1 MHVYAGIKLQ
11 IGRPLNSTDIAPT
24 WDRIVE
30 TQGNQAIIV
39 YPQSSGYA
47 GTGNEAVEG
56 QGDKYRQVRTN
67 MKLAIISDS
76 LFLSRCS
83 SLADG

>member
-1 MHVYAGIKLQ
+1 MHVYTWIILQ
-11 IGRPLNSTDIAPT
+11 IGRALNSTDIAPT

-39 YPQSSGYA
+39 YPQSTGYA

-67 MKLAIISDS
+67 VRLAISSDS
-76 LFLSRCS
+76 VFLP
-83 SLADG
+83 